1 MAIARER
8 GRALM
13 RVALGCA
20 QMFAAALAVV
30 LLVRTGV
37 SPVALVAVVFAC
49 VLSTA
54 SVLFFGR
61 GSR

>member
-1 MAIARER
+1 M
-8 GRALM
+8 RA
-13 RVALGCA
+13 ALGCA
-20 QMFAAALAVV
+20 QMFASALAVV
-30 LLVRTGV
+30 LLIQTGV

-54 SVLFFGR
+54 SILLFGR